1 MIVWA
6 AQTRVHYMF
15 LVSRCRCNSFVHI
28 LAALH
33 KEVERDFRT
42 AIRAALD
49 DFKAAPEAAPRW
61 SNRNM

>member
-15 LVSRCRCNSFVHI
+15 LVSRCRCNFLVHTF
-28 LAALH
+28 AALR
-33 KEVERDFRT
+33 KEVERDFRDSRG
-42 AIRAALD
+42 ARW
-49 DFKAAPEAAPRW
+49 FKAAPEASPRW